1 MTKINSTKRQY
12 KILSGSAIPKEYI
25 EKSHELD
32 EILYESEDTSPVE
45 KCLNWYEENNEIY
58 TIAIDEKT
66 EEVIACI
73 NIMPLTE
80 KYYTKIRNGEYK
92 DTYLPTE
99 AILKY
104 DKIGYYDLYVSSVAI
119 NPKNNDVLLL
129 RELIDFVAGRL
140 IEFSERGILCRRIM
154 AEAVSKKGMR
164 LCEIMGMEEV
174 KNLNNISNT
183 YEAKLMPPKFKTPT
197 EKVKEL
203 YRIYKIIS
211 EVFIKPE

>member
-45 KCLNWYEENNEIY
+45 KCLNWY
-58 TIAIDEKT
+58 A